1 MPRTFDHRRV
11 KVNHSYTVWE
21 VADLLGAHRNTVLN
35 WLKGDLPCLRDK
47 RPWLILGR
55 DLRAFLERRRKRH
68 RVRCP
73 PDHLYCLRCKA
84 AREPAGM
91 MLDYEPTTDTSGNLK
106 GICSVCE
113 AWMNRR
119 ASLAKLD
126 LIAGRCTVAFR
137 LGQQLLIER
146 S

>member
-1 MPRTFDHRRV
+1 MPRTFDPRRV

-21 VADLLGAHRNTVLN
+21 VAELLGAHRNTVLA
-35 WLKGDLPCLRDK
+35 WLKSDLPCLRDK

-55 DLRAFLERRRKRH
+55 DLRAFLERRRNRH
-68 RVRCP
+68 RVRCQP
-73 PDHLYCLRCKA
+73 NQLYCIRCKA

-91 MLDYEPTTDTSGNLK
+91 LLDYEPITDTSGNLK

-113 AWMNRR
+113 LWIYRR

-126 LIAGRCTVAFR
+126 LVAGRCTVAFP
-137 LGQQLLIER
+137 LGQQRLTER